1 MSRWIKKCICL
12 DVCLSWMCGSCQT
25 RQIRYCGQSNWDFL
39 QNETSY
45 TRFKEE
51 NSVFNRFPYL
61 KLHTTVKNTHNSDT
75 FISIIVTL
83 ICIKLINE
91 LPHINS
97 NLALFYLS
105 HILFIRPVH
114 TIRRL
119 LKCLIVKIYLKLM
132 LIDFLSV
139 SFLSS
144 YHRDRNKKEK
154 KFSFIKTAT
163 KAISDHFLW
172 LSHGAS
178 YDFKNK
184 MIK

>member
-1 MSRWIKKCICL
+1 MVLVKRGKFAIVGNPTGISYRNKLHTQGSKKRIQYL
-12 DVCLSWMCGSCQT
+12 
-25 RQIRYCGQSNWDFL
+25 IDFH
-39 QNETSY
+39 
-45 TRFKEE
+45 
-51 NSVFNRFPYL
+51 L
-61 KLHTTVKNTHNSDT
+61 KLHTTVKNSHNSDT

-105 HILFIRPVH
+105 HILFIRLVH

-144 YHRDRNKKEK
+144 YHRDRSKKEK